1 MIRFD
6 DILEVVSSLYSEKEI
21 TLLKKAY
28 VFAAKAHKGQVRRSG
43 EPYLSHP
50 LEVTKMLASMNLD
63 AVTLASGLLH
73 DVLEDTDVMAADLQ
87 KNFGKEIADL
97 VEGVTKIS
105 RVQEVSP
112 ETRQAETI
120 RKIIL
125 AMTDD
130 LRVIFI
136 KLADRVH
143 NLKTLKYLPEDK
155 QKKIALETLEIYVP
169 IANRLGMGR
178 IKAELEDL
186 SFRYVAPKEY
196 FQMASL
202 IEPRRKKA
210 EKEIRTIKKRL
221 ERLMKENEIPVEI
234 FSRIKRL
241 YSIYNKI
248 ERQNIDFDQVYDFMA
263 IRIITDSVRNCYAAL
278 GIIHQNWPHFPH
290 RFRDFIS
297 MPKPNLYQAL
307 HTTIITEEKHTIEIQ
322 VRTKTMHNMAENGI
336 SAHWKYKEKD
346 QRTIM
351 KEDARLH
358 WLRELVDLYKEQK
371 SPREFLKNL
380 KINLIPEE
388 VYVFTPKGK
397 VVTLPVGASVLDF
410 AFKIH
415 SEIGIHAQEALVN
428 QKKAPLKT
436 TLKTG
441 DIVEILTSASKKP
454 SRDWLQQATTS
465 KARHI
470 LKRWF
475 NRQDKQKNIALGKK
489 IWAKKTREY
498 KLPSSALKE
507 KSVLKRFSQE
517 TPHRAKKFDD
527 FYALIGS
534 GKVILNR
541 KLMEKL
547 FHAEKL
553 EKKEETIL
561 KKVVAK
567 VSKKSK
573 PLIELKDTDQ
583 ASIKLAKCCSPI
595 RGEPIIGYLTSG
607 KGATVHAQRCHLVTK
622 EVLDPQRLVDA
633 SWSSSASEGSYRSKI
648 VIKSQD
654 TPGVLAKLT
663 TVIAE
668 LGGNISK
675 AQVDTFVDNRAQIK
689 LSLIIQDINHLEQII
704 KKISGIKEILFV
716 KRV

>member
-6 DILEVVSSLYSEKEI
+6 DILEEVSSLYSEREI

-50 LEVTKMLASMNLD
+50 LEVTRMLANMNLD

-73 DVLEDTDVMAADLQ
+73 DVLEDTDVTASDLQ

-143 NLKTLKYLPEDK
+143 NLKTLKYLTEDK
-155 QKKIALETLEIYVP
+155 QRKIALETLEIYVP

-178 IKAELEDL
+178 IKAELEDF
-186 SFRYVAPKEY
+186 SFRYVSSEEY
-196 FQMASL
+196 FQMISL
-202 IEPRRKKA
+202 VEPRRKKA
-210 EKEIRTIKKRL
+210 EKEIKIVKKML
-221 ERLMKENEIPVEI
+221 EGLMKENEIPAEI

-241 YSIYNKI
+241 YSIYHKI
-248 ERQNIDFDQVYDFMA
+248 KRQNIDFDQVYDFMA

-307 HTTIITEEKHTIEIQ
+307 HTTIITENKHTIEIQ
-322 VRTKTMHNMAENGI
+322 IRTKVMHNMAENGI

-358 WLRELVDLYKEQK
+358 WLREMVDLYKEQK

-397 VVTLPVGASVLDF
+397 VVTLPAGASALDF

-428 QKKAPLKT
+428 QKKVPLKT
-436 TLKTG
+436 VLKTG
-441 DIVEILTSASKKP
+441 DIVEILTSPQKKP

-470 LKRWF
+470 IKRWF
-475 NRQDKQKNIALGKK
+475 NQKDKLKNTALGKK
-489 IWAKKTREY
+489 IWEKKTREY
-498 KLPSSALKE
+498 KLPSAALRE
-507 KSVLKRFSQE
+507 KNVLKRFSEE
-517 TPHRAKKFDD
+517 TSSRVKKIND
-527 FYALIGS
+527 FYAQIGS
-534 GKVILNR
+534 GKVVLDR
-541 KLMEKL
+541 KFIEKL
-547 FHAEKL
+547 FHQEKL

-567 VSKKSK
+567 VSKKPK
-573 PLIELKDTDQ
+573 PLIEIKETDQ
-583 ASIKLAKCCSPI
+583 ALIKLAKCCSPI
-595 RGEPIIGYLTSG
+595 KGEPLVGYLTSG
-607 KGATVHAQRCHLVTK
+607 KGVTVHAQRCPLVAK

-633 SWSSSASEGSYRSKI
+633 SWSSSALEGLYQGKI
-648 VIKSQD
+648 LIKSQD
-654 TPGVLAKLT
+654 SPGVLAKLT
-663 TVIAE
+663 TAIAD

-675 AQVDTFVDNRAQIK
+675 AQVDTFADNKAQIK
-689 LSLIIQDINHLEQII
+689 LSLTIRDIKHLERII
-704 KKISGIKEILFV
+704 KKISGIKEIVFV
-716 KRV
+716 ERV